1 MIAAYEP
8 DRSLRGKLRRRL
20 ALRHA
25 RRPARIAPGRGMV
38 SFSFDDVP
46 ASAAEAGAAVLERA
60 GLRGSFFIATG
71 LCGAEGHM
79 GRFAGA
85 EEVARLAAA
94 GHEVGCHTA
103 RHIDLA
109 RAGEAELQAELD
121 ANRDA
126 LAALGAEPRTF
137 AYPYGEVGF
146 AAKRVAGRRFALART
161 VQAGL
166 VRRGSD
172 LAQAPAVGIEGPDG
186 EAVARRWMERAAA
199 ERAWLILFT
208 HDVRPQPSRWGCT
221 PEALARLVS
230 EAQALKLRPVTVA
243 EGAAAMTGAP

>member
-1 MIAAYEP
+1 MIEAYQP
-8 DRSLRGKLRRRL
+8 DLSLRGKLRRRL

-25 RRPARIAPGRGMV
+25 RRPAASAPPRPMV

-60 GLRGSFFIATG
+60 GVRGSFYIATA
-71 LCGAEGHM
+71 LCDREGHM

-85 EEVARLAAA
+85 EEVRRLAAT

-103 RHIDLA
+103 GHVDLA
-109 RAGEAELQAELD
+109 RVSAALMEAELD
-121 ANRDA
+121 ANRAA
-126 LAALGAEPRTF
+126 LAGLGAEPRTF

-172 LAQAPAVGIEGPDG
+172 LAQAPAVGIEGADG
-186 EAVARRWMERAAA
+186 EATALRWLRRAAQ
-199 ERAWLILFT
+199 ERAWLILYT
-208 HDVRPQPSRWGCT
+208 HDVRPDPSPWGCT
-221 PEALARLVS
+221 PEALARVVA
-230 EAQALKLRPVTVA
+230 EAQSLGLHPVTVA
-243 EGAAAMTGAP
+243 EGAAARGAAA

>member
-1 MIAAYEP
+1 MAAYEP

-20 ALRHA
+20 ALHHA
-25 RRPARIAPGRGMV
+25 RRPAPAAPPRGLV

-46 ASAAEAGAAVLERA
+46 ASAADAGAAVLERA
-60 GLRGSFFIATG
+60 GIRGSFFVATG

-79 GRFAGA
+79 GRFADA
-85 EEVARLAAA
+85 QDVSRLVAA

-103 RHIDLA
+103 RHVDLA
-109 RAGEAELQAELD
+109 RISAAQMEAELD
-121 ANRDA
+121 GNRDA
-126 LAALGAEPRTF
+126 LAALGAAPETF

-146 AAKRVAGRRFALART
+146 AAKRIAGRRFTLART

-172 LAQAPAVGIEGPDG
+172 LAQAPAVGIEGPEG
-186 EAVARRWMERAAA
+186 EAVARRWMARAAA

-208 HDVRPQPSRWGCT
+208 HDVRPEPSPWGCT
-221 PEALARLVS
+221 AEALERLVA
-230 EAQALKLRPVTVA
+230 EARALALQPVTVA
-243 EGAAAMTGAP
+243 EGAAILSEPS